1 MDYHTGME
9 TINPHLNIT
18 HDEIAAYCRRWNI
31 VRFELFGSVLRD
43 DFRPDS
49 DVDVLVTFA
58 DGVRPRIADW
68 LDMEDQLRAL
78 LGREV
83 DLVERKL
90 VEGGRNPIRRRN
102 ILGSARPVYA
112 AV

>member
-1 MDYHTGME
+1 MPYHESMD
-9 TINPHLNIT
+9 TINPHLNVT

-43 DFRPDS
+43 DFRDDS

-58 DGVRPRIADW
+58 AGVRPRIADW
-68 LDMEDQLRAL
+68 LDMEDELRAL
-78 LGREV
+78 VRHNV
-83 DLVERKL
+83 DIVERKL
-90 VEGGRNPIRRRN
+90 VERGRNPIRKRN
-102 ILGSARPVYA
+102 ILGAARSVYA